1 MALCRTRSYTY
12 FSSSSSSSSSSY
24 SFPPL
29 LQLPFTSPLPVCLPS
44 RNCLGFHSWALGNC
58 PLSFPYG
65 NATILSGSKGLRIPR
80 DDALFGRNGAVI
92 CFSFRSLGWNAEES
106 PYDMLG
112 VEKHVTE
119 EEIKIAYRQMAK
131 QFHPD
136 GVNLNAILTEIAPY
150 ILLVYDGNG
159 VLQGGE
165 TAEQR
170 FIKIQAAY
178 ELLID
183 KEKRMEYDADHCNNP
198 LKASKAWM
206 EWVVK
211 KKKAYEQRGEM
222 AVTLWAEQQQRE
234 MSLKARRLSRFKVDP
249 EEERK
254 ILAKE
259 KQSAVENFEITLK
272 RHTLVL
278 KKRDILRKKAESA
291 VKKKLVQQLLAEEGL
306 ELDDERF

>member
-12 FSSSSSSSSSSY
+12 FSSSSSSSSSSSY

-136 GVNLNAILTEIAPY
+136 
-150 ILLVYDGNG
+150 